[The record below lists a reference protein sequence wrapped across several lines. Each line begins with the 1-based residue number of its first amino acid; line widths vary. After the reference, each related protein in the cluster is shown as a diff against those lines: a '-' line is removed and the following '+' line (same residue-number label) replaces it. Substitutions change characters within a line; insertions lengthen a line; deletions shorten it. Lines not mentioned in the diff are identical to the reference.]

1 MSKTIKNVKL
11 TTRQWELLVEAIALM
26 EVHLDDLIQD
36 QWDGYSHR
44 TFEALNNLRDKL
56 GVWA

>member
-11 TTRQWELLVEAIALM
+11 TTRQHQLLQDALILL
-26 EVHLDDLIQD
+26 ETHLDDMIQD

-44 TFEALNNLRDKL
+44 TFDALSNLRDKL
-56 GVWA
+56 GAYG